1 MAVPRPQRL
10 LCVVRATGK
19 SGPARRPIIV
29 VQTLTDSAVAIAASY
44 AAKAFGIKTGTLM
57 RDARQLC
64 PAVIPVQA
72 NHRLYTEYHERILK
86 AVDTCLPVENVC
98 SIDEMAC
105 KLMGTERQVPA
116 ARQLAVKVK
125 QALREQVGECLTCS
139 IGIAPNVFLGKV
151 GSDLQKPDGLV
162 VITKADLPGILL
174 GLQLQDIYGIG
185 SAWSSGCTAPA
196 SSMSSSCGRQR
207 RTGYARCGAGSTG
220 CCFTRCCTASISSR
234 RRRAIPKASA
244 ISMCWSRTCARRKAR
259 TILRSIC

>member
-185 SAWSSGCTAPA
+185 SAWSSGCTVPA
-196 SSMSSSCGRQR
+196 SSMSSSCGRR
-207 RTGYARCGAGSTG
+207 R
-220 CCFTRCCTASISSR
+220 
-234 RRRAIPKASA
+234 
-244 ISMCWSRTCARRKAR
+244 
-259 TILRSIC
+259 RSICGACGAA